1 MFAKLDIKNM
11 QKLFKLKPGKS
22 HRKGTFA
29 EIKRRLLGEV
39 I

>member
-1 MFAKLDIKNM
+1 MFAKLDIKNK
-11 QKLFKLKPGKS
+11 QKLFKLKLGKS
-22 HRKGTFA
+22 DRKGTFV